1 MFFVLAILVV
11 LLSWVSCLRCVSGT
25 EQQRTLPAND
35 ISFRDQV
42 IQTDQFFL
50 PALGPLMLAISG
62 GRILFVVSCVHFRLP
77 INTIYAKVLEAF
89 FWLNFYSRK

>member
-1 MFFVLAILVV
+1 
-11 LLSWVSCLRCVSGT
+11 LRCVSGT
-25 EQQRTLPAND
+25 EQQLTPAND

-77 INTIYAKVLEAF
+77 INTICATLFEAF
-89 FWLNFYSRK
+89 FKANMSQCKYLQISGL